1 MTTRNITT
9 TTRRIVLA
17 LGVATAAAVALPSM
31 QAAHAASIGAHKA
44 PLATP
49 KLGMISHAGG
59 HTLQGWSGHAHTPS
73 SIWTGHT
80 PQGWS
85 GHGHTPR
92 ARGIGHTLQGYKYGT
107 PPVSFRV
114 DGKPQG
120 WSF

>member
-17 LGVATAAAVALPSM
+17 LGVATAAVIAIPST
-31 QAAHAASIGAHKA
+31 QEAAHAASIGAYTA
-44 PLATP
+44 PLAAP
-49 KLGMISHAGG
+49 KAKAKAPMTHWGCRSQAPQGWSGYG
-59 HTLQGWSGHAHTPS
+59 HTPQGWSGH
-73 SIWTGHT
+73 GRT

-85 GHGHTPR
+85 GHGHTP
-92 ARGIGHTLQGYKYGT
+92 QGFKYGT

-114 DGKPQG
+114 DVKPQG